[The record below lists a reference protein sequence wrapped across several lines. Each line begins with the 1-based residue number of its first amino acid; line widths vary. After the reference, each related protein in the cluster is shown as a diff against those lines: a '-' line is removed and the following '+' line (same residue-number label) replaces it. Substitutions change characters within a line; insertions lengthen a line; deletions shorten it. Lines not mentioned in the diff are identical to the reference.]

1 MIARCLLLVTPLLI
15 ALLRIWWLFKV
26 AGIDRATSSG
36 STLRK
41 IWLVMFFFHF
51 LIALFFSRFSCR
63 EKSWL
68 GNDRTTAAHIEFDAM
83 IVK

>member
-1 MIARCLLLVTPLLI
+1 MIAKCLLLVTPLLI
-15 ALLRIWWLFKV
+15 ALLRIWRLFKV
-26 AGIDRATSSG
+26 AGIDRATTSG

-41 IWLVMFFFHF
+41 ILVGDVLPLSHCS
-51 LIALFFSRFSCR
+51 LFSRFSCR

-68 GNDRTTAAHIEFDAM
+68 GNDRTTAARIEFDAM